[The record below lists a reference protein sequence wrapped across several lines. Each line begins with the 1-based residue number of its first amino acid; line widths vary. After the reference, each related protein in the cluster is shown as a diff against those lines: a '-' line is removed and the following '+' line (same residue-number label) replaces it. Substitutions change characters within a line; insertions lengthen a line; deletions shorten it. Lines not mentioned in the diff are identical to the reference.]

1 MLLATC
7 LWTAFPFRRAEIWFP
22 LGISGLL
29 QSLWWHFWESFLDDS
44 CLVAY
49 FYRELNADRKNFAL
63 GCFIYELIT
72 GYFIIATRKH
82 YTVDVVVGF
91 FLSFFMSIFRV
102 WFSVERSSSRMGGS
116 PPCSEMKLPILLYLL
131 IVRFDLFGCVCW
143 KRREMLESQ
152 RMNENEIQVAFSP
165 LKEDS
170 PAPKKYSLFF

>member
-1 MLLATC
+1 
-7 LWTAFPFRRAEIWFP
+7 
-22 LGISGLL
+22 
-29 QSLWWHFWESFLDDS
+29 
-44 CLVAY
+44 
-49 FYRELNADRKNFAL
+49 
-63 GCFIYELIT
+63 
-72 GYFIIATRKH
+72 
-82 YTVDVVVGF
+82 
-91 FLSFFMSIFRV
+91 MSIFRV

-116 PPCSEMKLPILLYLL
+116 PPCSEMKLPILLYLF